1 MSVYDFDND
10 IDLNPVR
17 VFEIINCIW
26 LGLANLS
33 RSCGE
38 ESLALLGHLK
48 SGQSGAVPGQA
59 EKLSDV
65 IRRLAALGEQL
76 LPKVDDIKVR
86 KGII

>member
-1 MSVYDFDND
+1 MYDLDND
-10 IDLNPVR
+10 IDPDS
-17 VFEIINCIW
+17 VFEIINGIC

-38 ESLALLGHLK
+38 ESLELLGHLK
-48 SGQSGAVPGQA
+48 SGQAGAVPGQA

-86 KGII
+86 KWII